1 MCHVKL
7 ITAHRILITA
17 GIAFFVFYA
26 LVQTRVY
33 VMRGGGV
40 DSLIQAVVAAAIAVG
55 LIVYYRTLKQ
65 WGRR

>member
-1 MCHVKL
+1 MKL

-26 LVQTRVY
+26 LLQARIY
-33 VMRGGGV
+33 VTHGGGV
-40 DSLIQAVVAAAIAVG
+40 DALVQAVVAAAIAVG
-55 LIVYYRTLKQ
+55 LILYYRTLKQ